1 MTAHSRY
8 DSDSG
13 LRYISDAGFIDTGS
27 RMNIDVEFNGSNM
40 PVYDTLRSFPEGNRN
55 CYTLKPPQGK
65 NTSYLIKVHFKYG
78 NYDGLRKIPKF
89 HLYIDVNFWAKV
101 LPESINYWFFKELI
115 YTPREDNIHVCLVNI
130 GLGVPLISGLELKPL
145 NNSIYKSTTG
155 ALRFFARYDSGST
168 STTKVYHRYYSHFLE
183 LWSHHT

>member
-115 YTPREDNIHVCLVNI
+115 YTPREDIFMRASYF
-130 GLGVPLISGLELKPL
+130 GLGVETL

-168 STTKVYHRYYSHFLE
+168 STTKVYH
-183 LWSHHT
+183 